1 MRTLVSDLTATTRKL
16 KKCFVSDSGGTVR
29 NVKKIFVSDP
39 GGVTRLVFESTTVF
53 TMVAGAGTTGPGIS
67 FVGFASTST
76 LSFGSISPSV
86 DVNGNTVKEL
96 LFAVR
101 ASTIQYQV
109 AIATNPGSSYIST
122 LAIAGQSILNS
133 SAANYSYL
141 SGGVAQWSWFTGSN
155 SFTNGNT
162 YTVSVSF

>member
-1 MRTLVSDLTATTRKL
+1 MHTYVVDSTATARKL
-16 KKCFVSDSGGTVR
+16 KKCYVVDAGGITR
-29 NVKKIFVSDP
+29 NLKKIWVCDSSA
-39 GGVTRLVFESTTVF
+39 VARLVFESTSVF
-53 TMVAGAGTTGPGIS
+53 TMVAGTGSTGPGAT

-86 DVNGNTVKEL
+86 DVNGNTVKEMM
-96 LFAVR
+96 FAVR

-109 AIATNPGSSYIST
+109 AVAINPGQSYIST
-122 LAIAGQSILNS
+122 LAIAGQGILNS
-133 SAANYSYL
+133 SAASYSYL
-141 SGGVAQWSWFTGSN
+141 SGVAQWSWFTGSN